1 MEYSIDK
8 VVITDP
14 YYRLRAKSLARIHAF
29 PAELLEDA
37 CEKKGFSEIHKIV
50 WGISYEDLDTKVR
63 ACPEALD
70 RQDSYGY
77 TPLDYAVRFGKRN
90 HVRVLLSHGAD
101 VGSRS
106 HSLFLIALEF
116 GEYASVQLL
125 VDRGLRLNDLRL
137 YAQDDEDN
145 DSAFLSDNSP
155 VRYSRRWNGY
165 CNSASYV
172 MDNYLTDYG
181 FDFKMGACAPDG
193 MTVLMSFCRR
203 PSSHIVTKQ
212 MKALLEHGVDIEV
225 TDDYGQTA
233 IHHTL
238 YSDNLLALEMLIEY
252 GARLDARTSKA
263 ETVLHMAARMT
274 EGVAMVRALSKA
286 GIMQLDLNAPLCYR
300 GDTAFDVLR
309 RRAAETKVFSGTG
322 TFPRAQRIKSMPKTR
337 YRSSGHS
344 KRYFKRSKSTKVCH
358 SKTDTQ
364 PCTSP
369 SLVKEQLLNRLKT
382 PIQPRPV
389 MLSMKQQM
397 RMTFPR
403 IGTSP
408 NPPVLLPAHGLNDY
422 SNLHERVPI
431 SVIEPV
437 SGQ

>member
-101 VGSRS
+101 VGSRP
-106 HSLFLIALEF
+106 HSLLLIALEF
-116 GEYASVQLL
+116 GEYASIRLL
-125 VDRGLRLNDLRL
+125 VDRGLRLNELRL

-145 DSAFLSDNSP
+145 DGACLSDDSP

-172 MDNYLTDYG
+172 MDNYLTDYA
-181 FDFKMGACAPDG
+181 FDFKIGAPDG
-193 MTVLMSFCRR
+193 ITVLMSLCRR
-203 PSSHIVTKQ
+203 PSSPKVAKQ
-212 MKALLEHGVDIEV
+212 MTALLKHGVDLEV

-252 GARLDARTSKA
+252 GVRLGARTSKG

-274 EGVAMVRALSKA
+274 ERVAMVRALSNA

-300 GDTAFDVLR
+300 GDTAFDVLK
-309 RRAAETKVFSGTG
+309 RRAAETKPFCWDWD
-322 TFPRAQRIKSMPKTR
+322 FPQSPENKVHAENQIQVIRALETLFQEIQEHQGVPLKDRYPALHIAAPGEPRTAEPVDDACPASSDHAVHGATDVNDIPANRDSIKSI
-337 YRSSGHS
+337 
-344 KRYFKRSKSTKVCH
+344 CA
-358 SKTDTQ
+358 
-364 PCTSP
+364 
-369 SLVKEQLLNRLKT
+369 
-382 PIQPRPV
+382 
-389 MLSMKQQM
+389 
-397 RMTFPR
+397 
-403 IGTSP
+403 
-408 NPPVLLPAHGLNDY
+408 PPGAWP
-422 SNLHERVPI
+422 E
-431 SVIEPV
+431 
-437 SGQ
+437 